1 MVKNLLLLTGL
12 IVLSMRIS
20 SSQSVLMPN
29 VALKSHET
37 LDITKIMMSE
47 QKTEI
52 YLTVE
57 NRITGGTFCADRN
70 IYIIYPDGTKSK
82 LVSSEG
88 IPVCPEVHKFKA
100 PGEKLDFVLVFPP
113 LKKGTEWFDLKEDC
127 QENCFSFYGIILD
140 NTLNRKIDDCFQLVE
155 NDEPAK
161 AMVSFIKLAEETENK
176 NTGAE
181 GLLYM
186 NIIELSRQSDNNVRA
201 AEWYKRLESSGTRSA
216 PLYIRHLN
224 SLGIRY

>member
-1 MVKNLLLLTGL
+1 MVKNLLLLSGL
-12 IVLSMRIS
+12 IFLGMRIS
-20 SSQSVLMPN
+20 YSQSVLMPN

-37 LDITKIMMSE
+37 LDITKITISE

-57 NRITGGTFCADRN
+57 NRINGGTFCADRN
-70 IYIIYPDGTKSK
+70 IYIIYPDGTRSM

-88 IPVCPEVHKFKA
+88 IPVCPVVHKFKA
-100 PGEKLDFVLVFPP
+100 PGEKLDFVLLFPP

-140 NTLNRKIDDCFQLVE
+140 NTLNRKIDECFRLVE

-161 AMVSFIKLAEETENK
+161 AVVSFIKLAEETENK
-176 NTGAE
+176 NTGAG

-186 NIIELSRQSDNNVRA
+186 NIIKLSRQAGNNLRA
-201 AEWYKRLESSGTRSA
+201 AEWYRRLESSGMRSA
-216 PLYIRHLN
+216 QLYLRHLN